1 MRRKIPCIRVFSRY
15 VPPALVGLVA
25 DGVLKDFAVR
35 FLERAN
41 ISLALSYWDCA
52 LQATIYHDD
61 ADYSKTIK
69 AVYNLP
75 YTVTAVIAG
84 ARALVNL
91 DNPWFDMACPS
102 AGSELGTELADSLG
116 DKLGV
121 RSNGAETS
129 FLRRDKFQM
138 GEAVRRSR
146 VRAVRQARV
155 TSWEQIDVWLKQQKF
170 EPFRVVIKPIRSAG
184 SDNVYLCESEE
195 ELKRRFA
202 RTRLHPVY
210 Q

>member
-1 MRRKIPCIRVFSRY
+1 M
-15 VPPALVGLVA
+15 
-25 DGVLKDFAVR
+25 
-35 FLERAN
+35 
-41 ISLALSYWDCA
+41 
-52 LQATIYHDD
+52 
-61 ADYSKTIK
+61 
-69 AVYNLP
+69 YNLP

-84 ARALVNL
+84 AQALVNL
-91 DNPWFDMACPS
+91 LITNGLTWS

-210 Q
+210 QC